1 MQLQRY
7 HDYAVTAAGTH
18 SEFRTALVAR
28 EGHKWM
34 TLLVISDGQLKLIRR
49 PLTDACYLTPLQTN
63 ERKAKAS
70 LRRLARKRGTSRKIR
85 AAIAELVQS

>member
-1 MQLQRY
+1 MSALQLQRY
-7 HDYAVTAAGTH
+7 HTDRGMVTALIV
-18 SEFRTALVAR
+18 SEA
-28 EGHKWM
+28 HKWM
-34 TLLVISDGQLKLIRR
+34 TILVVDGGRLRLIREPVTER
-49 PLTDACYLTPLQTN
+49 QYMVPAETN